1 MTWTVYYRDKTGTK
15 VSMLVDAESRSELF
29 KILAEKKINAIRVAE
44 GVEKGSVRKSTNGS
58 KVNSKALSTLLSA
71 LAAIVSVGILVY
83 LFYNADSEV
92 KTEKP
97 REQLTTKTEKPK
109 VLPKP
114 DRAESTKAVT
124 NAPSHKEEELK
135 PGNITTN
142 QYGQEVR
149 VNKDGSR
156 VAISTAWARRLK
168 EQKENPPKRVFKHIA
183 EGYLAMFLNPAVSVP
198 PPPDVFTDDDVRRML
213 ETKIEID
220 PANDT
225 EDEIR
230 QKEGVIA
237 MKEELTNWLNEGR
250 TFQSYLTELQKRQ
263 DHEAAEM
270 QEARRMI
277 TESLEKGD
285 LEDAR
290 AVYDK
295 INEYFKGKHMP
306 KVNVAPKYRRL
317 LEERNQ

>member
-1 MTWTVYYRDKTGTK
+1 MTWTVYYRDKTGSK
-15 VSMLVDAESRSELF
+15 VSILVDAESRSELF
-29 KILAEKKINAIRVAE
+29 KILAEKKINAIRVVEGAE
-44 GVEKGSVRKSTNGS
+44 KASQKKRSNGS
-58 KVNSKALSTLLSA
+58 GLSKKTVNTLLTAFVAMLVIGTLGYLFLYSHSEKKPTPSVKVNTPKIDKPKVTP
-71 LAAIVSVGILVY
+71 
-83 LFYNADSEV
+83 
-92 KTEKP
+92 KTEK
-97 REQLTTKTEKPK
+97 
-109 VLPKP
+109 V
-114 DRAESTKAVT
+114 ESTNIAT
-124 NAPSHKEEELK
+124 NVPAPKKDVLK